1 ETSNER
7 NSTTNKT
14 LELQPLE
21 CKQIVTGLVLDKI
34 TKLPIANTSVSILE
48 NNSEIAKKT
57 TDVQGKFS
65 FDITCEK
72 TYKIVASNKVYSSET
87 VEFETS
93 NERNSTTNK
102 TLELQPLECK
112 QIVTGLVLDKITKL
126 PIANTSV
133 AILENNSEIA
143 KKTTDV
149 QGKFSFDITCEKAYK
164 IVASN
169 KEYTSEVVEFNT
181 SKERDAITN
190 KTLELTPLECKQ
202 IVTGLVLDKITKLP
216 IANTSVAILENN
228 SEIAKKTTDVQGKF
242 SFDITCEKAYK
253 IVASNKVYSS
263 KTVEFNTSKER
274 DLSTNKTL
282 ELTPLECKQI
292 VTGLVLDKI
301 TKLPIANTS
310 VSILENNSEIAKKT
324 TDVQGKFSFD
334 ITCEK
339 AYKIVVSNKEY
350 TSEVVEF
357 ETSKERDA
365 ITNKTFELE
374 PSECNQT
381 VTGIIRDK
389 ITKKPLPN
397 TTINLYKD
405 NELINSFTVG
415 DDGVYEFPLKCE
427 TSYKITVFKNNS
439 LDAFRLKTAI
449 ENGRTLTLNIDI
461 EPLIC
466 VQYINGVLKESISE
480 NAIPNATIT
489 LFNYNKEIAKTE
501 TDSNGSF
508 YFEIECSKAYTISAQ
523 KDNYTT
529 VNTQLF
535 SSEKTAV
542 SNSVSL
548 TLEPL
553 IPFTEK
559 KGIKYIETKP
569 LNFILDEFEI
579 NNDVKLEL
587 NKVVYNMNQNPN
599 VKIEINYHTD
609 SRGPDTYNL
618 QLTKNRANSTK
629 DYLIS
634 KGINSNRIEAN
645 GYGETKL
652 LNNCSNNVKCSEEEH
667 SVNRRTEFKVI
678 SN

>member
-1 ETSNER
+1 
-7 NSTTNKT
+7 
-14 LELQPLE
+14 
-21 CKQIVTGLVLDKI
+21 
-34 TKLPIANTSVSILE
+34 
-48 NNSEIAKKT
+48 
-57 TDVQGKFS
+57 
-65 FDITCEK
+65 
-72 TYKIVASNKVYSSET
+72 
-87 VEFETS
+87 
-93 NERNSTTNK
+93 
-102 TLELQPLECK
+102 
-112 QIVTGLVLDKITKL
+112 
-126 PIANTSV
+126 
-133 AILENNSEIA
+133 
-143 KKTTDV
+143 
-149 QGKFSFDITCEKAYK
+149 
-164 IVASN
+164 
-169 KEYTSEVVEFNT
+169 SEV
-181 SKERDAITN
+181 
-190 KTLELTPLECKQ
+190 
-202 IVTGLVLDKITKLP
+202 
-216 IANTSVAILENN
+216 
-228 SEIAKKTTDVQGKF
+228 
-242 SFDITCEKAYK
+242 
-253 IVASNKVYSS
+253 
-263 KTVEFNTSKER
+263 VEFNTSKER

>member
-1 ETSNER
+1 M
-7 NSTTNKT
+7 
-14 LELQPLE
+14 
-21 CKQIVTGLVLDKI
+21 
-34 TKLPIANTSVSILE
+34 
-48 NNSEIAKKT
+48 
-57 TDVQGKFS
+57 
-65 FDITCEK
+65 
-72 TYKIVASNKVYSSET
+72 
-87 VEFETS
+87 
-93 NERNSTTNK
+93 
-102 TLELQPLECK
+102 
-112 QIVTGLVLDKITKL
+112 LDKITKL

>member
-1 ETSNER
+1 M
-7 NSTTNKT
+7 
-14 LELQPLE
+14 
-21 CKQIVTGLVLDKI
+21 
-34 TKLPIANTSVSILE
+34 
-48 NNSEIAKKT
+48 
-57 TDVQGKFS
+57 
-65 FDITCEK
+65 
-72 TYKIVASNKVYSSET
+72 
-87 VEFETS
+87 
-93 NERNSTTNK
+93 
-102 TLELQPLECK
+102 
-112 QIVTGLVLDKITKL
+112 
-126 PIANTSV
+126 
-133 AILENNSEIA
+133 
-143 KKTTDV
+143 
-149 QGKFSFDITCEKAYK
+149 
-164 IVASN
+164 
-169 KEYTSEVVEFNT
+169 
-181 SKERDAITN
+181 
-190 KTLELTPLECKQ
+190 
-202 IVTGLVLDKITKLP
+202 
-216 IANTSVAILENN
+216 
-228 SEIAKKTTDVQGKF
+228 
-242 SFDITCEKAYK
+242 
-253 IVASNKVYSS
+253 
-263 KTVEFNTSKER
+263 
-274 DLSTNKTL
+274 
-282 ELTPLECKQI
+282 
-292 VTGLVLDKI
+292 
-301 TKLPIANTS
+301 
-310 VSILENNSEIAKKT
+310 
-324 TDVQGKFSFD
+324 
-334 ITCEK
+334 
-339 AYKIVVSNKEY
+339 
-350 TSEVVEF
+350 
-357 ETSKERDA
+357 
-365 ITNKTFELE
+365 
-374 PSECNQT
+374 
-381 VTGIIRDK
+381 
-389 ITKKPLPN
+389 
-397 TTINLYKD
+397 
-405 NELINSFTVG
+405 
-415 DDGVYEFPLKCE
+415 
-427 TSYKITVFKNNS
+427 
-439 LDAFRLKTAI
+439 
-449 ENGRTLTLNIDI
+449 
-461 EPLIC
+461 
-466 VQYINGVLKESISE
+466 QYINGVLKESISE